1 MSLLPDAILIHDVL
15 HDLLLYEPLHDESRG
30 GRLLL
35 RFEIILYSIEKAI
48 NVFEP
53 IESYHLQTSHLNE
66 RATSSSLSVAPG
78 VVSLTTHCTSSPKT
92 QRTVSWPSTNSASS
106 RALRSPKIE
115 WTPTSKGRHF
125 HGASQDTSSENFL
138 KSVFLK
144 SRKRISENFSIL
156 KASENFRNSLCW
168 NQGRESL
175 NIFELRRSVRFSD
188 IDEINEIISEVDE
201 LDLDDGPD

>member
-1 MSLLPDAILIHDVL
+1 M
-15 HDLLLYEPLHDESRG
+15 
-30 GRLLL
+30 
-35 RFEIILYSIEKAI
+35 

-53 IESYHLQTSHLNE
+53 IESYHLRTSHLNE
-66 RATSSSLSVAPG
+66 RATSSSLSVALG
-78 VVSLTTHCTSSPKT
+78 VVSQTTHCTSSPKT

-115 WTPTSKGRHF
+115 WTPTLKGRLF
-125 HGASQDTSSENFL
+125 HGASQDTSS
-138 KSVFLK
+138 KKIISLK
-144 SRKRISENFSIL
+144 SRKRISVHYSIL
-156 KASENFRNSLCW
+156 TASQNFRNSLCW
-168 NQGRESL
+168 NQGREFL